1 MAILQYFRRIYLIED
16 VTVLCI
22 YLKQFVLFDKASVDL
37 YLFMIYLRILSVSQ
51 AMWLQVIGWTRNSE
65 QEMIW
70 KEAVV

>member
-51 AMWLQVIGWTRNSE
+51 AMWLQVIG
-65 QEMIW
+65 
-70 KEAVV
+70 

>member
-1 MAILQYFRRIYLIED
+1 
-16 VTVLCI
+16 
-22 YLKQFVLFDKASVDL
+22 L